1 MKKEHILIPEP
12 NSKFLKVN
20 CKECEKE
27 NIVCSLRPEAIRV
40 VDTPATCNSFSGT
53 REETLYLGEVAQHK
67 IKVAGDL
74 VLRVTEVNPRHLG
87 EVGNVFHMTVDPC
100 DVIPLPL

>member
-27 NIVCSLRPEAIRV
+27 NIVYSHASTSV
-40 VDTPATCNSFSGT
+40 TCKSC
-53 REETLYLGEVAQHK
+53 
-67 IKVAGDL
+67 
-74 VLRVTEVNPRHLG
+74 
-87 EVGNVFHMTVDPC
+87 GNVISEPSGSKHE
-100 DVIPLPL
+100 